1 MTNPRG
7 KVESP
12 KGFQV
17 RPWAGPRWSNQRF
30 EHRAFGEAR
39 RPPHVQSFLAGGAQY
54 QIFDLTLGSRPMA
67 DPEAQRASGLVYV
80 RNAFKVTLPRMGKVI
95 PAKGR
100 DGTSQIED
108 LRRATSGS
116 KRLRLQGGNP
126 FGIPGLAKGQT
137 ATARI
142 EDSRRGTGRKMNP
155 CQSENS
161 CTQCANFRSFPLV
174 EKPGFFNDLRAAEP
188 GNRLRRSGAVICV

>member
-1 MTNPRG
+1 
-7 KVESP
+7 
-12 KGFQV
+12 
-17 RPWAGPRWSNQRF
+17 
-30 EHRAFGEAR
+30 
-39 RPPHVQSFLAGGAQY
+39 
-54 QIFDLTLGSRPMA
+54 MA

-80 RNAFKVTLPRMGKVI
+80 KNAFKVTLPRMGKVI

-116 KRLRLQGGNP
+116 KRLRSQGGNP

-155 CQSENS
+155 CQSENT
-161 CTQCANFRSFPLV
+161 CTRREAKGFTVWPLARLAWLNQRFRQATAVREFSQFP
-174 EKPGFFNDLRAAEP
+174 PR
-188 GNRLRRSGAVICV
+188 

>member
-1 MTNPRG
+1 MKLFMKRPPWRVGNAGRAGARPAQTIDKPRG

-39 RPPHVQSFLAGGAQY
+39 RPPHVQSFLTGGAQY
-54 QIFDLTLGSRPMA
+54 QIFDLTLGSRPTA

-80 RNAFKVTLPRMGKVI
+80 RNAFSR
-95 PAKGR
+95 
-100 DGTSQIED
+100 
-108 LRRATSGS
+108 S

-126 FGIPGLAKGQT
+126 CGIPGLAKGQT

-142 EDSRRGTGRKMNP
+142 EDSRRGTGRKMNSR
-155 CQSENS
+155 QSENT
-161 CTQCANFRSFPLV
+161 CTRREAKGFTVWPLARLAWLNQRFRQATAVREFSQFP
-174 EKPGFFNDLRAAEP
+174 PR
-188 GNRLRRSGAVICV
+188 